1 MARIN
6 LLPWREQVHTARR
19 KRFLVVLVS
28 MLGVVAGSL
37 YFSGHYIERAIER
50 QSVRNHFF
58 QGALVELD
66 SRVMEIDQLKV
77 RREQL
82 IERLQA
88 IEILQA
94 SRSVSGLVF
103 DQLARSL
110 PEGTYFKG
118 VKMTERTIAIVGVA
132 QSNNRIAELMRNLE
146 VSHWLEAPELVEIKT
161 NEQPDNNY
169 SRYFQMTVRHAPGAY
184 EGIQP

>member
-6 LLPWREQVHTARR
+6 LLPWREQVHSARR

-28 MLGVVAGSL
+28 LLGVVAGFL
-37 YFSGHYIERAIER
+37 YLSDHYIECAIER
-50 QSVRNHFF
+50 QSARNHLF
-58 QGALVELD
+58 QGGLADLD
-66 SRVMEIDQLKV
+66 SRVLEIDQLKV

-94 SRSVSGLVF
+94 SRSVSGLIF

-118 VKMTERTIAIVGVA
+118 VKMIERAVAIAGVA
-132 QSNNRIAELMRNLE
+132 QSNNKIAELMRNLE
-146 VSHWLEAPELVEIKT
+146 ASHWLETPELVEIKT
-161 NEQPDNNY
+161 NETPVNDD
-169 SRYFQMTVRHAPGAY
+169 SRYFQMTVRHASGAY
-184 EGIQP
+184 EGTRQ